1 MEEEEQQEEE
11 QENTGL
17 TAGDIEQMGANLGIN
32 KGSCTY
38 DKFVQALVKMVNIFL
53 GNELMSDRINLD
65 CLKVMEGQS
74 CDLMD
79 AVTEVFMQH
88 EKAVKEERGYK
99 ETYRKQASAQ
109 ERRVNHL
116 SELNSAL
123 RMNANSSA
131 LLAAM
136 CQAPEHAIEILNI
149 AHDYT
154 QTHE

>member
-17 TAGDIEQMGANLGIN
+17 TAKDIEHMGANLGIN

-38 DKFVQALVKMVNIFL
+38 DSFVQALVKMVNIFL

-88 EKAVKEERGYK
+88 DKAVKEEKRYK
-99 ETYRKQASAQ
+99 DQYWQQKIDAEK
-109 ERRVNHL
+109 RVNHL
-116 SELNSAL
+116 VELNSAL
-123 RMNANSSA
+123 RLNANSSA
-131 LLAAM
+131 LLAAF
-136 CQAPEHAIEILNI
+136 CQAPDQAIEILGI
-149 AHDYT
+149 AHNYT

>member
-17 TAGDIEQMGANLGIN
+17 TAKDIEQMGANLGIN

-79 AVTEVFMQH
+79 AVTVVFMQH
-88 EKAVKEERGYK
+88 GKAVKEETRYK
-99 ETYRKQASAQ
+99 EQYRKEKRESNQRA
-109 ERRVNHL
+109 NHL
-116 SELNSAL
+116 AELNSAL

-149 AHDYT
+149 AHHYSN
-154 QTHE
+154 HE

>member
-17 TAGDIEQMGANLGIN
+17 TAKDIEHMGANLGIN

-38 DKFVQALVKMVNIFL
+38 DNFVQALVKMVNIFL

-88 EKAVKEERGYK
+88 EKAVKDEKRYK
-99 ETYRKQASAQ
+99 DQYYQDKRDAN
-109 ERRVNHL
+109 RRADHL
-116 SELNSAL
+116 AELNSAL
-123 RMNANSSA
+123 RLNANSSA

-136 CQAPEHAIEILNI
+136 CQVPDQAIALLHI
-149 AHDYT
+149 ANQYT

>member
-11 QENTGL
+11 QQETGL
-17 TAGDIEQMGANLGIN
+17 TAKDIEQMGANLGIN

-38 DKFVQALVKMVNIFL
+38 DIFVQSLVEMVNIFL

-79 AVTEVFMQH
+79 AVTKVFMNH
-88 EKAVKEERGYK
+88 EKTVREETRYK
-99 ETYRKQASAQ
+99 EQYRQ
-109 ERRVNHL
+109 EKRESNRRANHL

-123 RMNANSSA
+123 RLNANSSA

-136 CQAPEHAIEILNI
+136 CQSPDSAVEILHI
-149 AHDYT
+149 AHQYT
-154 QTHE
+154 QHHE

>member
-17 TAGDIEQMGANLGIN
+17 TAKDIEQMGANLGIN

-79 AVTEVFMQH
+79 AVTEVFMEH
-88 EKAVKEERGYK
+88 DKAVKEEKRYK
-99 ETYRKQASAQ
+99 DQYWKQKIDA
-109 ERRVNHL
+109 EKRVNHL
-116 SELNSAL
+116 LELNSAL
-123 RMNANSSA
+123 RLNANSSA
-131 LLAAM
+131 LLAAF
-136 CQAPEHAIEILNI
+136 CQAPDQAIEILGI
-149 AHDYT
+149 ANNYT
-154 QTHE
+154 QNHE